1 MVPTDHPLAP
11 LHLPP
16 VHEGVV
22 LPTPLQDDELVP
34 GLAHLHVLA
43 GLVLGVHVQDKAA
56 NIQGITNCTD
66 LKLISPEAFLG
77 SNFETR
83 NHDELPQLLH
93 GVDGGHELVVVELS
107 LLVGLEVVEHFLSAQ

>member
-43 GLVLGVHVQDKAA
+43 GLVLVVHVQDKAA

-77 SNFETR
+77 SNFETK
-83 NHDELPQLLH
+83 NHDELLQVLH
-93 GVDGGHELVVVELS
+93 AVVES
-107 LLVGLEVVEHFLSAQ
+107 